1 MLVGIGH
8 TADFMSEEAFI
19 ALVLRDKR
27 VEWTVLQRRKHRAEI
42 VQQNSVDLEWP
53 ETITDFRSP
62 EAAAFLKSKLPPFKG
77 KLGIVIPADRVLMR
91 VVELP
96 SVDPQELFGM
106 AELQVDKFSP
116 FPSDQM
122 SISIEVLHQSEAS
135 SRVMIAAVQHQ
146 YIDQLGAFLL
156 PAGLYPQVVD
166 VDVLGWWTLIRDGGK
181 LRGRGQEIVIV
192 YEEHCAQLL
201 VVRDGIPVVIRA
213 LDTSLDIHHASLA
226 DDILS
231 EVEYTLMTLES
242 GWGSEDTVGL
252 TLWVHDLAPDELMQS
267 LKAAFPFDVQ
277 QANLRELPPL
287 SEGISRRMN
296 SIEPAALD
304 LAPAAWR
311 SGIQSKMFQRRAVVI
326 TGASV
331 GVWILFM
338 VCLWLLAG
346 HQKNKLANAQAEMLR
361 LQEEMQQVSDLKGQ
375 VKSLEQYADRTFS
388 GLECL
393 REITERLPAGVDITS
408 ITYNK
413 TSQINLRGEADTDS
427 PIYDFVKQL
436 EQSSLFTEVKT
447 EGINTQV
454 RGGRNRS
461 LFRITMMLPGSVVE
475 DGGGS

>member
-1 MLVGIGH
+1 
-8 TADFMSEEAFI
+8 MSEEAFI

-42 VQQNSVDLEWP
+42 VQQNSVDLDWP
-53 ETITDFRSP
+53 ELIADHRSP
-62 EAAAFLKSKLPPFKG
+62 EAAVFLKGKLPPLKG

-91 VVELP
+91 VVDLP
-96 SVDPQELFGM
+96 SVDPQELYGM

-122 SISIEVLHQSEAS
+122 SVSIEVLHQSEAS

-156 PAGLYPQVVD
+156 PAGVYPQVVD

-181 LRGRGQEIVIV
+181 LRGKGQEVVVI

-213 LDTSLDIHHASLA
+213 LDTSLDIQHASLA
-226 DDILS
+226 EDIVN

-242 GWGSEDTVGL
+242 GWGSEETIGF
-252 TLWVHDLAPDELMQS
+252 TLWVHDRAPTELVAALQ
-267 LKAAFPFDVQ
+267 AAFPFDVKQ
-277 QANLRELPPL
+277 ENLRELPPL
-287 SEGISRRMN
+287 SEGVCRRMN

-304 LAPAAWR
+304 LAPVAWR
-311 SGIQSKMFQRRAVVI
+311 SGIQSKMFQRRAAVI
-326 TGASV
+326 AGASV
-331 GVWILFM
+331 GGWIVLM
-338 VCLWLLAG
+338 LVLWLLAG
-346 HQKNKLANAQAEMLR
+346 HQKKQLAAAQTEMLR
-361 LQEEMQQVSDLKGQ
+361 LQDEMQLVSDLKGQ
-375 VKSLEQYADRTFS
+375 VASLEQYADRTYS

-413 TSQINLRGEADTDS
+413 TSQINLRGEADTDG
-427 PIYDFVKQL
+427 PIYDFIKQL
-436 EQSSLFTEVKT
+436 ELSPLFIDVKT

-461 LFRITMMLPGSVVE
+461 LFRITMMLPGSEVAAE
-475 DGGGS
+475 GDGS

>member
-1 MLVGIGH
+1 
-8 TADFMSEEAFI
+8 MSEEAFI

-42 VQQNSVDLEWP
+42 VQQNSVDLDWP
-53 ETITDFRSP
+53 ESIADHRSP
-62 EAAAFLKSKLPPFKG
+62 EAAVFLKGKLPPLKG

-91 VVELP
+91 VVDLP
-96 SVDPQELFGM
+96 SVDPQELYGM

-122 SISIEVLHQSEAS
+122 SVSIEVLHQSEAS

-156 PAGLYPQVVD
+156 PAGVYPQVVD

-181 LRGRGQEIVIV
+181 LRGKGQEVVVI

-213 LDTSLDIHHASLA
+213 LDTSLDIQHASLA
-226 DDILS
+226 EDIVN

-242 GWGSEDTVGL
+242 GWGSEETIGF
-252 TLWVHDLAPDELMQS
+252 TLWVHDRAPTELVAALQ
-267 LKAAFPFDVQ
+267 AAFPFDVKQ
-277 QANLRELPPL
+277 ENLRELPPL
-287 SEGISRRMN
+287 SEGVCRRMN

-311 SGIQSKMFQRRAVVI
+311 SGIQSKMFQRRAAVI
-326 TGASV
+326 AGASV
-331 GVWILFM
+331 GGWIVLM
-338 VCLWLLAG
+338 LVLWLLAG
-346 HQKNKLANAQAEMLR
+346 HQKKQLAAAQTEMLR
-361 LQEEMQQVSDLKGQ
+361 LQDEMQLVSDLKGQ
-375 VKSLEQYADRTFS
+375 VASLEQYADRTYS

-413 TSQINLRGEADTDS
+413 TSQINLRGEADTDG
-427 PIYDFVKQL
+427 PIYDFIKQL
-436 EQSSLFTEVKT
+436 ELSPLFIDVKT

-461 LFRITMMLPGSVVE
+461 LFRITMMLPGSEVAAE
-475 DGGGS
+475 GDGS